1 MKLTPWLLTL
11 VAFAVIC
18 LMAVTFFFKKLWATE
33 VVQTPPIPARTMP
46 MAITEIEPGTV
57 ITMKHIGNGPIGAD
71 TKLAPDT
78 IRSLDSLVGRIA
90 RERIPSAVPLQ
101 GSMFYAVGDYP
112 SLQIQDGMRAVPI
125 TIDDATAVLSG
136 MIKPGQFVDVHMTTD
151 AGGSSGSAV
160 RLQSTGGS
168 MALGSG
174 VGANRSG
181 MTVTLFKGV
190 KVVAVSR
197 AGGATSSLQGGGTSQ
212 SVTLELDEDQARRM
226 LLAQRN
232 GSIALTYN
240 PVGSGTNGIEIKSE
254 ENRVTVE
261 QLLGL
266 SKEPEPKK
274 PFKTEHYHGGGR
286 STSYWNDGERI
297 DYQGSGDG
305 NGGSRLQSTGGSVGG
320 WQTDAAPSTN
330 NDLTQKQQQPA
341 LSGAL

>member
-33 VVQTPPIPARTMP
+33 VVQAPPIPARTMP

-57 ITMKHIGNGPIGAD
+57 ITMKHIGNGPVGAD
-71 TKLAPDT
+71 AKLAPDT

-125 TIDDATAVLSG
+125 SIDDSTAVLSG
-136 MIKPGQFVDVHMTTD
+136 MIKPGQFVDVYMTTD
-151 AGGSSGSAV
+151 AGQGN
-160 RLQSTGGS
+160 RLQSTGGLDS
-168 MALGSG
+168 SD
-174 VGANRSG
+174 RKG
-181 MTVTLFKGV
+181 MTATLFKGV

-197 AGGATSSLQGGGTSQ
+197 SGGTLANLQGGGSSQ
-212 SVTLELDEDQARRM
+212 TVTLELDEDQALVM
-226 LLAQRN
+226 LLAQQKGR
-232 GSIALTYN
+232 IALTYN
-240 PVGSGTNGIEIKSE
+240 PTGSGEGGIDVKPEN
-254 ENRVTVE
+254 NRVTVE

-266 SKEPEPKK
+266 ADEPEVKK
-274 PFKTEHYHGGGR
+274 PFKTELYHGAGR
-286 STSYWNDGERI
+286 TASFWRDGERV
-297 DYQGSGDG
+297 DYQGSGDD

-320 WQTDAAPSTN
+320 WQTDAAPSTS